1 MADGAS
7 SISVCVRVRPFTIR
21 EAAQLVKTDD
31 GPLFLG
37 DGSLAAAPTPKLHS
51 KGLRSVIRVVD
62 DRCLVFDPPED
73 NPVHRFS
80 RSVVP
85 QGKKVK
91 DQTFAFDKVFD
102 QNTTQGDVYEATTKP
117 LLDNVLDG
125 YNATV
130 FAYGATGCGKT
141 HTITGTPQ
149 QPGIIFLTMQ
159 ELFERIND
167 LQETKKTEISLSYL
181 EIYNETIR
189 DLLVPGGS
197 KQGLTLR
204 EDANSSVSVGGLSS
218 HHPNNVNE
226 VMEMIIK
233 GNQWRTMSPTEA
245 NATSSRSHAVLQI
258 NVSTKDRNAAV
269 NEPHT
274 MATLSIIDLAGSE
287 RASAT
292 KNRGER
298 LVEGA
303 NINKSLLALGSC
315 INALCDVRKHSHVPY
330 RNSKLTRLLKFSL
343 GGNCKTVMIVCV
355 SPSSAHFDESQNT
368 LRYANRAKN
377 IQTKVTKNVFNVNRH
392 VKDYLKK
399 IDEQRQLIEEMQ
411 QKMKDFEGAAFV
423 KFKKQSEKRE
433 GIAKDGIARIR
444 TAFENCT
451 AEKQERTSTMRK
463 LRQVERRISMISAWI
478 AGFDTVCEQREDEE
492 PPRSLIAMRK
502 TALGIQAELEA
513 SRQHYHQKLA
523 RSAWDRALDTAL
535 QTGIRQLKETD
546 AANCGSDVSSLMR
559 EAELLRSCAER
570 EAFMA
575 VLEQERGGD
584 AAVVQV
590 LLQAHF
596 ETVAILGQIMTMS
609 EEDAVKAAKEML
621 GRIIA
626 SCSDAA
632 SQVIKPDGG
641 LPVIEAFPPTSKG
654 TPKRR
659 NPTKLMGPS
668 PMKLPVPVWGENQS
682 PSKPMSS
689 PRRKKYGAP
698 RKGIRVTPKKSP
710 IKVAKRGVRW
720 RDDVEDGALADFQ
733 ATPQALDYT
742 PSNSSSRAGTPPLSS
757 IPVRTSLD
765 SSPIPAPPELGTLD
779 IKPSRNSRFQTGF
792 LSKVRSGSP
801 QSLLPAFS
809 SDSEIS
815 PLREAEGG
823 KTHGRS
829 PLHNVALPTTSSA
842 ENTPN
847 DSDKGSAP
855 SSEDEKSWLDSV
867 SKDQNAARS
876 IRSAMTSMRRSSN
889 GGLPGGGSGHHLHHH
904 KTASTGTIRTR
915 NVKSPPQTRRSSI
928 SKNGA
933 PGPAPRRVTL
943 SEDRGRPGLDS
954 RALRIGG
961 ARAGAGGSVR
971 AEKGVWR

>member
-1 MADGAS
+1 
-7 SISVCVRVRPFTIR
+7 
-21 EAAQLVKTDD
+21 
-31 GPLFLG
+31 
-37 DGSLAAAPTPKLHS
+37 
-51 KGLRSVIRVVD
+51 
-62 DRCLVFDPPED
+62 
-73 NPVHRFS
+73 
-80 RSVVP
+80 
-85 QGKKVK
+85 
-91 DQTFAFDKVFD
+91 
-102 QNTTQGDVYEATTKP
+102 
-117 LLDNVLDG
+117 
-125 YNATV
+125 
-130 FAYGATGCGKT
+130 
-141 HTITGTPQ
+141 
-149 QPGIIFLTMQ
+149 
-159 ELFERIND
+159 
-167 LQETKKTEISLSYL
+167 
-181 EIYNETIR
+181 
-189 DLLVPGGS
+189 
-197 KQGLTLR
+197 
-204 EDANSSVSVGGLSS
+204 
-218 HHPNNVNE
+218 
-226 VMEMIIK
+226 
-233 GNQWRTMSPTEA
+233 MSPTEA
-245 NATSSRSHAVLQI
+245 NATSSRSHAVLQV
-258 NVSTKDRNAAV
+258 NVSTKDRNAGA

-411 QKMKDFEGAAFV
+411 QKMKDLEGSAFV
-423 KFKKQSEKRE
+423 KFKKAGEKRE

-444 TAFENCT
+444 TAYENCA
-451 AEKQERTSTMRK
+451 AEKQEHCNTMRK

-492 PPRSLIAMRK
+492 PPRSLLAMRK

-513 SRQHYHQKLA
+513 TRQHYHQKLA
-523 RSAWDRALDTAL
+523 RSSWDRALDMAL
-535 QTGIRQLKETD
+535 QTGIRQLRETD
-546 AANCGSDVSSLMR
+546 SANCGSDVASLMR

-570 EAFMA
+570 ETYMA

-609 EEDAVKAAKEML
+609 EEDAVKAAKDML
-621 GRIIA
+621 GKIIS
-626 SCSDAA
+626 SCSDAT

-668 PMKLPVPVWGENQS
+668 PMKIPAPVFGEAQS
-682 PSKPMSS
+682 PAKPMSS
-689 PRRKKYGAP
+689 PRRKKFGAP
-698 RKGIRVTPKKSP
+698 RKGVKVTPKKSP
-710 IKVAKRGVRW
+710 VKAVKRGVRW
-720 RDDVEDGALADFQ
+720 RDDVEEGALADFQ

-742 PSNSSSRAGTPPLSS
+742 PSNSSSRSGTPPLSS
-757 IPVRTSLD
+757 IPIRTSLD
-765 SSPIPAPPELGTLD
+765 SSPIPAPPDLNTLD

-792 LSKVRSGSP
+792 LSKARSGSP

-809 SDSEIS
+809 SDSETS
-815 PLREAEGG
+815 PLRDTEGNR
-823 KTHGRS
+823 TLGRS
-829 PLHNVALPTTSSA
+829 PLHHVAVPTSSA

-847 DSDKGSAP
+847 ESDKGSAQ

-867 SKDQNAARS
+867 SNDQSAARS
-876 IRSAMTSMRRSSN
+876 IRTAMTSMRRSSN
-889 GGLPGGGSGHHLHHH
+889 GGLPGGPTHH
-904 KTASTGTIRTR
+904 KTASTGNIRTR

-928 SKNGA
+928 SKSGA

-943 SEDRGRPGLDS
+943 SEDRGRPGLDA
-954 RALRIGG
+954 RAMRIGG
-961 ARAGAGGSVR
+961 ARAGTGGSVR